1 MNGTWRIIHAWLR
14 RDEEL
19 PCHLYKPNPQPLP
32 DSGRGVPPLRV
43 GEGDRG
49 RGYFRENPSCP
60 VALSTAKNEN
70 GFLCHAGAKRSISG
84 WGKST
89 LKKLPATLRSFVV
102 PITRDSSRMTK
113 CVYFRSNGKLALLH
127 NPFLSWLPDNLS
139 VFLLLSIILLISVF
153 ILSGC
158 STGAYPL
165 DVFPEGHYQQSF
177 RSQEPPRLQPPTDS
191 VPITGKEVTYN
202 FSEAGNLINPVPAS
216 NETTTKAN
224 QLYQLN
230 CAVCH
235 GASGRGDGPMTSYF
249 QQAGAPP
256 PIDYVSP
263 RVKSRKEGELF
274 WIITNGLGTMP
285 RFGPLL
291 TSEERWAL
299 VHFIRSV
306 SGPGQ

>member
-1 MNGTWRIIHAWLR
+1 M
-14 RDEEL
+14 
-19 PCHLYKPNPQPLP
+19 
-32 DSGRGVPPLRV
+32 
-43 GEGDRG
+43 
-49 RGYFRENPSCP
+49 
-60 VALSTAKNEN
+60 
-70 GFLCHAGAKRSISG
+70 
-84 WGKST
+84 
-89 LKKLPATLRSFVV
+89 FV
-102 PITRDSSRMTK
+102 
-113 CVYFRSNGKLALLH
+113 
-127 NPFLSWLPDNLS
+127 
-139 VFLLLSIILLISVF
+139 
-153 ILSGC
+153 LSGC

-202 FSEAGNLINPVPAS
+202 FSEAGNLVNPVSAS
-216 NETTTKAN
+216 NEIMVKAN

-235 GASGRGDGPMTSYF
+235 GASGRGDGPMTTYF

-291 TSEERWAL
+291 TAEERWAL

-306 SGPGQ
+306 SGSGQ